1 MAIREQVPKSLRGP
15 IGFGSLLIMLLGIVV
30 GYILFTTGLT
40 LFFDLHPIE
49 QGAVSK
55 TEAISV
61 TGIGLAS
68 LVAGYVGWRGFNYF
82 AY

>member
-15 IGFGSLLIMLLGIVV
+15 IGFGSLLIMLFGIVI

-49 QGAVSK
+49 QGAISK
-55 TEAISV
+55 TE
-61 TGIGLAS
+61 GIVVSAVGLATF
-68 LVAGYVGWRGFNYF
+68 VAGYVGWRGFNYF